1 MFYDNVNLCCRC
13 LIVVYDW
20 GGGGEGGLVSEFLNK
35 RLLFRY
41 DIELLSFI
49 PFPCLIF
56 RSGLQDLLLPC

>member
-1 MFYDNVNLCCRC
+1 MT
-13 LIVVYDW
+13 

-41 DIELLSFI
+41 DIELLSFV

-56 RSGLQDLLLPC
+56 RSGLQDLLLHC